1 MTITSKIWSFI
12 KSLNIKNRQFS
23 LIIILVFILLL
34 NLSYKY
40 MQYLDFKYENIFE
53 TKVEIVNIYK
63 KDKYDILKLKSSN
76 FEFFANVKKDENI
89 DKFDTLN
96 IVIDTR
102 KVDFIGYLK
111 GFYTNILYFDKLD
124 KEQTFKD
131 KIIKNIKENHE
142 DERII
147 ELFNALF
154 LAVNVSKELRDVF
167 VNYSITHVI
176 ALSGFH
182 LLVLSFVIYSLLY
195 FPYSFF
201 QTRYFPYRNK
211 RFDILLITLAIL
223 LYYLILTGIVP
234 SLLRAFVMYC
244 LGIYL
249 LRSNIKIF
257 SYMTL
262 VYTFFIVIA
271 FFPQYI
277 FSIGFW
283 FSIFAVFYIYLFIQ
297 YFKNYNKLLLY
308 IFFNIWMFLVFNPIV
323 HYYFPQTSFE
333 QFYSIPIT
341 IFFNIFYPAQIIAH
355 IFGISSYFDECLKI
369 FIESKINVYNIF
381 TPLYFYILY
390 ILVSFLSIFSKKA
403 FWILNILMLGF
414 NLYMYLYI

>member
-1 MTITSKIWSFI
+1 MIITSKLLSFI
-12 KSLNIKNRQFS
+12 RSLNIKNRQFT
-23 LIIILVFILLL
+23 LILILIFILLL

-40 MQYLDFKYENIFE
+40 MQYLDFKHENIFE
-53 TKVEIVNIYK
+53 TKVEVANIYK

-76 FEFFANVKKDENI
+76 FEFFTNVKKDESLN
-89 DKFDTLN
+89 KFDALN

-102 KVDFIGYLK
+102 KVDFVGYLK

-124 KEQTFKD
+124 RKQTFKD
-131 KIIKNIKENHE
+131 KIINNIKKNHE

-182 LLVLSFVIYSLLY
+182 LLVLSFVIYWLLY

-201 QTRYFPYRNK
+201 QTRYFPYRNRK
-211 RFDILLITLAIL
+211 FDILLITLAIL

-234 SLLRAFVMYC
+234 SLLRAFIMYC

-249 LRSNIKIF
+249 LRSNIKIL

-297 YFKNYNKLLLY
+297 YFKNYNKFMLY

-341 IFFNIFYPAQIIAH
+341 MFFTIFYPVQIIAH
-355 IFGISSYFDECLKI
+355 IFGVSSYFDEYLKI
-369 FIESKINVYNIF
+369 FIENKINVYNIF

-390 ILVSFLSIFSKKA
+390 LLTSFLSIFSKKA
-403 FWILNILMLGF
+403 FWLLNILMLGF